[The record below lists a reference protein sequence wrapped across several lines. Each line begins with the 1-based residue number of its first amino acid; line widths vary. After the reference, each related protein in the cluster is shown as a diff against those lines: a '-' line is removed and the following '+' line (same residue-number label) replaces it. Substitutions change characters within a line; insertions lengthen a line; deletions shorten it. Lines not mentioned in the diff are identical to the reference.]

1 MSTINVT
8 NLSGRGGA
16 TPNLPDGANITG
28 VATAS
33 GGFSGNLTGNVT
45 GTGLTTGSDGSINV
59 TSIRSVGVS
68 TLGNVVITG
77 AVGAGATVG
86 SYTGVTTYYGD
97 GSALTGVGE
106 SIAPWNYNPDV
117 NDSTVTIGT
126 GIGITFNKKVVAGS
140 GTATLKIVNAGAAG
154 TTIQSWGV
162 SSCTFGITDFTLGSL
177 VSYLTENQ
185 TYQVDIPSGFILD
198 GAGASYAGT
207 AYTFATGLANYT
219 LWSWGANINGRLG
232 LNQSSSPSAKVSSP
246 TQIPGTTW
254 NIGYGVYGFNNN
266 SLVAPTSDGTLFAW
280 GGGSKGVLGQNDR
293 TSRSSPIQIPGTTW
307 APYGNSQTAYSAL
320 NTKTDGTL
328 WGWGANEFGM
338 LGLNQS
344 GGGAFI
350 SSPTQI
356 GSETTWPK
364 DGIDGKIAGGSELMH
379 FAIKTDGTLW
389 GMGWNSMGQLGQNST
404 VGRSSPVQIP
414 GTDWS
419 HIQAGAQSVLAIKTN
434 GTLWAWGGNEVGEL
448 GQNAAGVEQ
457 SSPTQIPGTNWSKA
471 FSVNKASYGVKT
483 DGTMYAWGSQAAY
496 GILGLNQQSVSI
508 SSPTQIPGT
517 TWKQIS
523 GGEESVNAVK
533 TDGTLWG
540 WGRGENGRH
549 GLPNQNNYSSPVQ
562 VGSET
567 DWDRTIAGHEGGF
580 GIRKA

>member
-68 TLGNVVITG
+68 TLGNVVITC
-77 AVGAGATVG
+77 AVGGGATVG
-86 SYTGVTTYYGD
+86 AYAGVTTFYGD
-97 GSALTGVGE
+97 GSSLTGVGD
-106 SIAPWNYNPDV
+106 SVAPHYYNPDV
-117 NDSTVTIGT
+117 NDSTVPIST
-126 GIGITFNKKVVAGS
+126 GIGFTFNKKISSGS
-140 GTATLKIVNAGAAG
+140 GTATIKVVNAGAAG

-162 SSCTFGITDFTLGSL
+162 SSCTFGITTLEFGRL
-177 VSYLTENQ
+177 VSNLTENQ
-185 TYQVDIPSGFILD
+185 TYQVDIPSGFIVD
-198 GAGASYAGT
+198 GAGSNYAGT
-207 AYTFATGLANYT
+207 AYTFATGVAKYT
-219 LWSWGANINGRLG
+219 LWAWGYGGAGRMAQ
-232 LNQSSSPSAKVSSP
+232 NSQADRSSPV
-246 TQIPGTTW
+246 QIPGTTW
-254 NIGYGVYGFNNN
+254 NIGYGVYGNGN
-266 SLVAPTSDGTLFAW
+266 SALIAPKSDGTLFAW
-280 GGGSKGVLGQNDR
+280 GNNSPGQLGQNSR
-293 TSRSSPIQIPGTTW
+293 ANRSSPVQIPGTTW
-307 APYGNSQTAYSAL
+307 APYGNSQSNKSTL
-320 NTKTDGTL
+320 CTKTDGTL

-364 DGIDGKIAGGSELMH
+364 DGLDGKMTGGGELMH

-414 GTDWS
+414 GTTWS
-419 HIQAGAQSVLAIKTN
+419 FIQCGEQSIRAIKTD

-457 SSPTQIPGTNWSKA
+457 SSP
-471 FSVNKASYGVKT
+471 V
-483 DGTMYAWGSQAAY
+483 
-496 GILGLNQQSVSI
+496 
-508 SSPTQIPGT
+508 QIPGT
-517 TWKQIS
+517 TWSKVFS
-523 GGEESVNAVK
+523 ANKSNWGVK
-533 TDGTLWG
+533 TDGTLWA
-540 WGRGENGRH
+540 WGDNEYGNLGLNAPESSQKSSPTQLPGTTWKQVAGGLGHDAYAIKTDGTLWSWGKNENGAIAQPVEA
-549 GLPNQNNYSSPVQ
+549 LDISSPVQ

-567 DWDRTIAGHEGGF
+567 DWDRVIPNNSGGF
-580 GIRKA
+580 GVRKT